1 MSFIVQHRI
10 CRCPKLMF
18 VSSLSYIPLI
28 LSFFTI
34 ELEVSLGENYE
45 VYQFY
50 EGFIKLVFLDCDY

>member
-1 MSFIVQHRI
+1 
-10 CRCPKLMF
+10 MF